1 MRIATMNIQNL
12 FHRDLSFLRQNAS
25 KNLQD
30 WMEEFQSLLKNPN
43 KQHQE
48 LGRMRE
54 LAFLMGFSPQATEP
68 FLTLRRKGGHLYVK
82 PLGGERQ
89 IKATERVGWNGW
101 VELRSYPLDEKH
113 RTAKVEGIA
122 KADPDILVLQEVE
135 DRASLSDFNR
145 DYLGPKLG
153 GAFEQ
158 WLFTEGNDT
167 RGLGHAILTRNG
179 YRIVGFQ
186 PHAHEG
192 DQEGNDLFEMD
203 CPEYTVVTPTGDELT
218 IISTRCSEDCKGADY
233 SAKRKEQAKR
243 IKSYCNR
250 LFNQGKDRIV
260 ICGTL
265 GEVSYGNSLRPLLSD
280 RKVRDITEHS
290 AFEVTG
296 DKDSNRLSNFD
307 LNTGWLAKHDYL
319 LSSALLYDRL
329 NRCGV
334 HFPRLAQKARI
345 SKLAS
350 FEINVMDKPI
360 SAPPLLWGDYE
371 VGCAK

>member
-89 IKATERVGWNGW
+89 TRATERVGWNGW

-113 RTAKVEGIA
+113 RSSKVDCIA

-135 DRASLSDFNR
+135 DRASLSDFNK

-153 GAFEQ
+153 GAFDQ
-158 WLFTEGNDT
+158 WLFTEGNDN

-186 PHAHEG
+186 PHAHEQ
-192 DQEGNDLFEMD
+192 DQEGKDLFEMD
-203 CPEYTVVTPTGDELT
+203 CPEYTIVTPTGDELT
-218 IISTRCSEDCKGADY
+218 IISTRFSEDSRDEDY
-233 SAKRKEQAKR
+233 SAKRKEQNRR

-250 LFNQGKDRIV
+250 LSAQGKDRII

-280 RKVRDITEHS
+280 REVRDVTEHS
-290 AFEVTG
+290 RFEVIGDMKNKGFSNTG
-296 DKDSNRLSNFD
+296 SHS
-307 LNTGWLAKHDYL
+307 GWLAKHDYL
-319 LSSALLYDRL
+319 LSSQLLYDHI

-334 HFPRLAQKARI
+334 YFPKLTKKASV
-345 SKLAS
+345 SKLGPLK
-350 FEINVMDKPI
+350 INIMDKPI
-360 SAPPLLWGDYE
+360 SAPPLLWGEYE
-371 VGCAK
+371 AGCTK

>member
-89 IKATERVGWNGW
+89 TKATERVGWNGW
-101 VELRSYPLDEKH
+101 VELRTYPLDEKH
-113 RTAKVEGIA
+113 RNAKVECIA

-145 DYLGPKLG
+145 DYLGPKLDG
-153 GAFEQ
+153 SFEQ
-158 WLFTEGNDT
+158 WLFTEGNDN

-186 PHAHEG
+186 PHAHER
-192 DQEGNDLFEMD
+192 DREGKDLFEMD

-218 IISTRCSEDCKGADY
+218 IISARFQQDGKDLDFSG
-233 SAKRKEQAKR
+233 KRKEQAQKVR
-243 IKSYCNR
+243 TYCDR
-250 LFNQGKDRIV
+250 LLMQEKKGIV
-260 ICGTL
+260 VCGTL
-265 GEVSYGNSLRPLLSD
+265 GEVSYGDCLRPLL
-280 RKVRDITEHS
+280 
-290 AFEVTG
+290 G
-296 DKDSNRLSNFD
+296 DKTLRDLPDHLRHETVNGNRQNKLSN
-307 LNTGWLAKHDYL
+307 NEPIGGWLAKHDYL
-319 LSSALLYDRL
+319 LSSVPLHTGIQQ
-329 NRCGV
+329 CGV
-334 HFPRLAQKARI
+334 HFPSVLREREGGKCFFSGR
-345 SKLAS
+345 SRRG
-350 FEINVMDKPI
+350 V
-360 SAPPLLWGDYE
+360 SALMPPLLWADF
-371 VGCAK
+371 KF